1 MERLSVQVN
10 KRKLKNDIIS
20 MICVIVIICGLCV
33 LAVLEEKII
42 LFFGLIYGLFLYIQ
56 IYLCHRFKSGF
67 VKLLPMIVLLALGGF
82 LVCKALLTTGY
93 ESLGYSITAL
103 IAGIIF
109 VTCLFVWGLCL
120 IVGYRKKN

>member
-1 MERLSVQVN
+1 MEEN
-10 KRKLKNDIIS
+10 KRKLKKDIIS

-42 LFFGLIYGLFLYIQ
+42 LFLGLIYGLFLYIQ

-67 VKLLPMIVLLALGGF
+67 VKLLPMIVLLVLGGF
-82 LVCKALLTTGY
+82 LVCKASLTMGY

-103 IAGIIF
+103 ITGVIF
-109 VTCLFVWGLCL
+109 VTSLFVWGISL
-120 IVGYRKKN
+120 IINYRKKKREA

>member
-1 MERLSVQVN
+1 
-10 KRKLKNDIIS
+10 

-42 LFFGLIYGLFLYIQ
+42 LMLGLVYGLFIYIQ
-56 IYLCHRFKSGF
+56 LYLSTRFKSAL
-67 VKLLPMIVLLALGGF
+67 VKLLPMIVLLVLGGF

-103 IAGIIF
+103 ITGIIF

-120 IVGYRKKN
+120 IVDYRKKKREVTGEIR